1 MLSKACVQRIDAIA
15 LAVGVAMLVW
25 IWGKGNQQI
34 IALPLA
40 LWLIVSLW
48 PRHVPAGIRQN
59 EQDARCHGFCLARVH
74 WFTTAMTLL
83 VWGSVVV
90 GAWANF
96 PTMTTNVEEIGKKLD
111 AADTLAGRGR
121 FEEGLTLLKSLAIPD
136 NMPIQKA
143 RRHHNCGVFLVRL
156 QRPAEALE
164 QFRLSLKYDRANV
177 QAAYMVAVLTL
188 KQGQHKEAERMTNIA
203 LSIAPDYTPA
213 LQLRQAILAGTQPR
227 TGARGVAQ

>member
-1 MLSKACVQRIDAIA
+1 
-15 LAVGVAMLVW
+15 
-25 IWGKGNQQI
+25 
-34 IALPLA
+34 
-40 LWLIVSLW
+40 
-48 PRHVPAGIRQN
+48 
-59 EQDARCHGFCLARVH
+59 
-74 WFTTAMTLL
+74 
-83 VWGSVVV
+83 
-90 GAWANF
+90 
-96 PTMTTNVEEIGKKLD
+96 MTTNVEEIGKKLD